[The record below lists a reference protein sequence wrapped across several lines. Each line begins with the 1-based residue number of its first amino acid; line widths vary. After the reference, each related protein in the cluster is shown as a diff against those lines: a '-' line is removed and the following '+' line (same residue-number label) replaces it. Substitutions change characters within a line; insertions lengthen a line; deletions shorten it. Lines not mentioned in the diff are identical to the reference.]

1 MFKGG
6 MNKFAL
12 VINSLNETQEP
23 MHAVVGFFEVYE
35 TTSLCMV
42 WVHGATIAVI
52 VQLWCVL
59 LNIYMF

>member
-1 MFKGG
+1 MFEGG

-12 VINSLNETQEP
+12 VIISLNETQEP
-23 MHAVVGFFEVYE
+23 MHAIVGFFEVYE
-35 TTSLCMV
+35 TTSLCMA
-42 WVHGATIAVI
+42 WVHGATITII

>member
-1 MFKGG
+1 
-6 MNKFAL
+6 L

-23 MHAVVGFFEVYE
+23 MHAIVGFFEVYE